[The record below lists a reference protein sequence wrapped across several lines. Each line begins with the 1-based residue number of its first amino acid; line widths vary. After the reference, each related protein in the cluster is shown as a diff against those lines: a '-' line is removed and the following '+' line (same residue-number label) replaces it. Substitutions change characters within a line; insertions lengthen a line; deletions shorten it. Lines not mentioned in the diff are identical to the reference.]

1 MFRQALVGYER
12 GAIVKNRV
20 STFKPDR

>member
-1 MFRQALVGYER
+1 MFRQVLVGYER